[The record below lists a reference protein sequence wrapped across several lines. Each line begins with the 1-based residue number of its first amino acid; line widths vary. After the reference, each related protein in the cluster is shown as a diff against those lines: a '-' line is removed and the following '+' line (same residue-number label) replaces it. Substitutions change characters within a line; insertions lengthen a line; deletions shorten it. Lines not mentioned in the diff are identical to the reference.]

1 MPAAMKR
8 MADSPLAPHRPTN
21 LDTIGNVLLRGGYM
35 ANPKGTASILSEL
48 RQELAI
54 QVDRRKHLDAALSVL
69 GKLRDRSSSVK
80 SGHTISAAGRRKIS
94 LAQKARWAKVRAA
107 KK

>member
-1 MPAAMKR
+1 VPAAMKR
-8 MADSPLAPHRPTN
+8 TADPPLAPIAQRTF
-21 LDTIGNVLLRGGYM
+21 DTIGDVLLRGGYM
-35 ANPKGTASILSEL
+35 ANPKGPASILSEL

-69 GKLRDRSSSVK
+69 GKLRDRSYSVK